1 MRRASAGSVGCNDQ
15 DMELARPDMSWRA
28 LYRAG
33 GVSALLFVL
42 LVVVPVALV
51 FLAPLPPT
59 EGAPLLEYIAEHKAV
74 YLTQLVSFVG
84 LAVPAMIVFVAVA
97 VALKDLDKST
107 VVIGGLFGVASEI
120 IALALGSSP
129 QSLHGGLMILSDAYA
144 AAGTEGERAGLVNA
158 AEALIA
164 ATNAVSWGGILTAAG
179 ILVLSLVMRRGVF
192 GRSTA
197 ILGILAGTVGILS
210 EAFRPL
216 IGSAYL
222 LYGLLL
228 PIWFAMVG
236 WRLLRLE
243 RQDRDV
249 GDGARAEP
257 GPGAR
262 VTPAP

>member
-74 YLTQLVSFVG
+74 YLTQLVSF
-84 LAVPAMIVFVAVA
+84 

-197 ILGILAGTVGILS
+197 IIGILAGSVGILS

-249 GDGARAEP
+249 GDGARPEP